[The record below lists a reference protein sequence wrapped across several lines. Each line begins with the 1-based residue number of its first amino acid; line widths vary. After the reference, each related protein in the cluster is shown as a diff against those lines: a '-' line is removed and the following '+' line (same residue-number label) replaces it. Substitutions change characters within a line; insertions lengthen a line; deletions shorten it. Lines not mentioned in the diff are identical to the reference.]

1 MRDMRI
7 TDGILI
13 SKSSSCSFVAEP
25 QTTSETGESS
35 LQNTTSPVT
44 YSSSHEASCL
54 AQIAKQETPF
64 PPW

>member
-1 MRDMRI
+1 MRDMLI

-13 SKSSSCSFVAEP
+13 PKSSSLLASAP

-44 YSSSHEASCL
+44 CSSSHEASCL

-64 PPW
+64 PPL